1 MCMAE
6 RRDRGALEN
15 EVLAAL
21 GSVGRPMTAREV
33 QAELGGEPA
42 YTTVMTPLSRLYDK
56 GALVR
61 EPAGRAF
68 VYGLA
73 GDARTVDAAVTAR
86 RMRRMLD
93 AGTDRNVALSRFVSE
108 LGPADERLLAELLRD
123 LDSRRTSDGSDG

>member
-1 MCMAE
+1 MAE

-21 GSVGRPMTAREV
+21 ASVGRPMTAREV

-42 YTTVMTPLSRLYDK
+42 YTTVMTTLSRLYDK

-73 GDARTVDAAVTAR
+73 GDGRTVDAAGTPRPVRPVRRAR
-86 RMRRMLD
+86 AERH
-93 AGTDRNVALSRFVSE
+93 VALSLLVS
-108 LGPADERLLAELLRD
+108 LLRAAHD
-123 LDSRRTSDGSDG
+123 